1 MGASAVS
8 AQQILTPELLW
19 KLGRVS
25 ALGISKDGKNV
36 IYKVSVP
43 SVEENK
49 SDSKFY
55 SISVNGGFATEI
67 PETKE
72 LFRFEDGKFV
82 LYNPIPFDIKT
93 TNNSLEYAMTSSEN
107 LNITLIK

>member
-1 MGASAVS
+1 MKKIILILAFLMGASAVS
-8 AQQILTPELLW
+8 AQQILSPELLW

-43 SVEENK
+43 SLEENK

-55 SISVNGGFATEI
+55 SISVNGGFSTEI
-67 PETKE
+67 SETKE
-72 LFRFEDGKFV
+72 LLIDKNYATKTSFIVKIF
-82 LYNPIPFDIKT
+82 ISIKKKQK
-93 TNNSLEYAMTSSEN
+93 
-107 LNITLIK
+107 LIIKI